1 MLANK
6 RQLVDSQMTARMG
19 NSSSTKVLTFLTLVE
34 HWRTRMIHTIFLRV
48 GEGLST
54 SLVDTLAGHTEE
66 RVTNQIYL
74 EKGEVEEVLR
84 RELYWHAA

>member
-1 MLANK
+1 
-6 RQLVDSQMTARMG
+6 MG
-19 NSSSTKVLTFLTLVE
+19 NSLSTKVLTFLTLVE
-34 HWRTRMIHTIFLRV
+34 HWRARMIHAIFLGV

-74 EKGEVEEVLR
+74 EKEGYKKVLR